1 MRKLTFLLFVGII
14 AVLTSCRK
22 DFDTV
27 PSKGGLQFSAQTV
40 YLDTVFTGI
49 GSSTYML
56 KVYNRSDDDISIPNI
71 RLERGDASKYRIMV
85 DGMTGIE
92 GKGKY
97 FPNVEILAKDSLFI
111 FVEATIEVADTGSD
125 FTYNDKI
132 LFDTGANQQSVDLVT
147 LVQDVNLI
155 IPDRQMPG
163 KIKEMISINGQ
174 QTDIVGHTLTDDQ
187 LNWNNTKPYLVY
199 GFAHV
204 PPGKTLT
211 IGAGTKVHFHDK
223 AGLIIDVGAHIV
235 IEGTNSVYDAEGNLV
250 TDNEV
255 TFEGDR
261 LEPRF
266 SETPGQWEQF
276 LILSNSG
283 NSINHLTLKNSLY
296 GIRLPGVT
304 DYHPQ
309 LTITNSQIYN
319 SAFTGIWAIN
329 ATVTGE
335 NLVVNYAGVS
345 CFAGLEGGT
354 YTMTHCTFN
363 NDWQSTEQYAV
374 MLDNY
379 RVENNTKFPEILT
392 PSFKNCIIYG
402 SNRVEM
408 LLDIYD
414 VEDSFDQMAFQNCL
428 IKFNDSGTLLADDP
442 QYDFIRNP
450 INNNK
455 KNEDPKFANRYRN
468 WLIIPEDSPA
478 ANAASTAFP
487 TTPNADIFGIPR
499 VGDPFTDMGAYNAY
513 TP

>member
-1 MRKLTFLLFVGII
+1 MRKLTFILFVGIV
-14 AVLTSCRK
+14 ALLTSCRK

-40 YLDTVFTGI
+40 YLDTVFSNI

-56 KVYNRSDDDISIPNI
+56 KVYNRSDDDISIPAI
-71 RLERGDASKYRIMV
+71 RLEKGDDSKYRIMV
-85 DGMTGIE
+85 DGMTGNE
-92 GKGKY
+92 GKGKF

-111 FVEATIEVADTGSD
+111 FVETTIDVADTESD
-125 FTYNDKI
+125 FTYNDRI
-132 LFDTGANQQSVDLVT
+132 LFDSGANEQAVNLVT
-147 LVQDVNLI
+147 LVKDVTLI

-163 KIKEMISINGQ
+163 SIKEKISINGE

-199 GFAHV
+199 GYAHV

-211 IGAGTKVHFHDK
+211 IGAGTKVHFHDG
-223 AGLIIDVGAHIV
+223 AGLIVDVGAHIV
-235 IEGTNSVYDAEGNLV
+235 IEGAPSIYDVEGNLL

-266 SETPGQWEQF
+266 SETPGQWEQL

-283 NSINHLTLKNSLY
+283 NSINHFTLKNSIL
-296 GIRLPGVT
+296 GIRVPGAT

-319 SAFTGIWAIN
+319 SAYTGIWGIN
-329 ATVTGE
+329 ANITAE
-335 NLVVNYAGVS
+335 NLVINFAGKT

-363 NDWQSTEQYAV
+363 NDWQSTDQYAV
-374 MLDNY
+374 LLDNY
-379 RVENNTKFPEILT
+379 RVENNVRFNETLT
-392 PSFKNCIIYG
+392 PVFRNCIIYG
-402 SNRVEM
+402 SNRVEL
-408 LLDIYD
+408 LLDLN
-414 VEDSFDQMAFQNCL
+414 EGTTFDPNSFQNCL
-428 IKFNDSGTLLADDP
+428 IKFNDDGTLLADDP
-442 QYDFIRNP
+442 QYGFIRNP
-450 INNNK
+450 INGNK

-468 WLIIPEDSPA
+468 WLIIPLDSPA
-478 ANAASTAFP
+478 AGAGSDLFQTN
-487 TTPNADIFGIPR
+487 PNNDILGNPR
-499 VGDPFTDMGAYNAY
+499 GGVHSMGAYNAY
-513 TP
+513 EF